1 MPKNGEHVKF
11 KHFRRK
17 INSAFRI
24 CADFESVLVL
34 EDNGKQNQNESYTN
48 KYQKHV
54 ACSCDNKLVC
64 VYDKFSK
71 SFKSHLG
78 EDTVYKPFSSMIEE
92 SKYWGDVMRKNFNK
106 ELAMTKLDNEDFKNS
121 TKCWICD
128 NNYIDMMLKLEII
141 VVSLRTTEALHIET
155 ITLLLN

>member
-1 MPKNGEHVKF
+1 ML
-11 KHFRRK
+11 
-17 INSAFRI
+17 
-24 CADFESVLVL
+24 LVVV
-34 EDNGKQNQNESYTN
+34 TI
-48 KYQKHV
+48 
-54 ACSCDNKLVC
+54 KLVC

-71 SFKSHLG
+71 PFKSHSG

-141 VVSLRTTEALHIET
+141 VVSLRTIEAMHIET